1 MECLLRFLPL
11 VCLYMSFDFC
21 DRHKKKALP
30 IKRLEELSSASRIS
44 NNGGEGGIRTLEA
57 RILDLHP

>member
-1 MECLLRFLPL
+1 
-11 VCLYMSFDFC
+11 MSFDFC